1 MMVYLSDK
9 KKGKLKFLCTQA
21 LDGGI
26 LSIRFVARVIVKIV
40 SSLPG
45 AEFGKLHYRNLERDK
60 IRALVLNRGD
70 YDGKMQLSVLA
81 KEDLLWWVENVQQA
95 YRRIIHAPITY
106 VFQTDASD
114 TGWGISGSS
123 HGSWKSQGLWSRE
136 QGVLHIDVRDPYV
149 VYTCLTIFF
158 PNCLMSLFNL
168 NRIM

>member
-1 MMVYLSDK
+1 MMVYVSDK

-21 LDGGI
+21 LDGDI
-26 LSIRFVARVIVKIV
+26 LSIRFVARVIGKIV

-45 AEFGKLHYRNLERDK
+45 AEFGKLHYRNLECDK

-81 KEDLLWWVENVQQA
+81 KEDLLWWVKNVQQA

-123 HGSWKSQGLWSRE
+123 DGSWKSQGLWSRE
-136 QGVLHIDVRDPYV
+136 QGVLHIDGRDPYV